1 MAPNIRENRLF
12 LGNPGT
18 GKSTLINC
26 LVGSQKFK
34 SGVSWGGGLTQEYQR
49 VESDGI
55 AYMDTPGLAD
65 TTILE
70 QAALAITTA
79 LKQSGSYKLFFMVR
93 LQAGR
98 VVSEDM
104 STVERVLDSI
114 ELSDLKYTIVINNLP
129 AVQYAVMMNR
139 GIEFDLVK
147 KSVNSRKYKTNAFC
161 FIPKIPALEDQES
174 KVVELPE
181 DAVLFFKYDAPV
193 IRIEETNV
201 KPIDLKNFEEQ
212 TQMIRNE
219 MEKLRKEQ
227 AEMMRMLREQQ
238 ERHEEEMERER
249 AKHEEERKK
258 WEPPEVHIDI
268 ETLDATPVATYVA
281 PPPTTKASP
290 TGKTA
295 CETFVGLVTCIVL
308 FGPLGICCWFGLC
321 DDDVGIDVCAD

>member
-1 MAPNIRENRLF
+1 MAPSVRENRLF

-49 VESDGI
+49 VECDGI

-70 QAALAITTA
+70 QAALAITMA

-93 LQAGR
+93 LQSGR

-114 ELSDLKYTIVINNLP
+114 ELTNLKYTIVINNLP
-129 AVQYAVMMNR
+129 QTQYEMMMNR
-139 GIEFDLVK
+139 GMEFDQVK
-147 KSVNSRKYKTNAFC
+147 ASINSRKYKTEAFC
-161 FIPKIPALEDQES
+161 FIPKIAELEDQEC
-174 KVVELPE
+174 KVVQLPK
-181 DAVLFFKYDAPV
+181 DAALFIKYEAPV

-201 KPIDLKNFEEQ
+201 KAIDLKNFEEQ
-212 TQMIRNE
+212 TQMIRDE

-227 AEMMRMLREQQ
+227 AEMLNMMREQQ
-238 ERHEEEMERER
+238 QRHEEEMERER
-249 AKHEEERKK
+249 AKHEEER
-258 WEPPEVHIDI
+258 
-268 ETLDATPVATYVA
+268 
-281 PPPTTKASP
+281 
-290 TGKTA
+290 
-295 CETFVGLVTCIVL
+295 
-308 FGPLGICCWFGLC
+308 
-321 DDDVGIDVCAD
+321 